1 MWLSFYNPR
10 GVGDV
15 LMLTSADLPRELIE
29 TETLSDVTRIYNKE
43 NKETI
48 GYNIN
53 NISTY
58 MEIKGTGHV
67 LLEDAQIEQINQLFY
82 EQGFETIKISNEP
95 RIVVGKVL
103 ECVDHENSDHLH
115 VTQTQVGPVGVQQI
129 VCGASNIDQGQ
140 TVVVAL
146 SGAVMPNG
154 QIIWPG
160 ELRGVKSNGMICS
173 AYELGL
179 DPDHER
185 QGILVL
191 DDELTPGTP
200 FESIK
205 EQLN

>member
-95 RIVVGKVL
+95 RIVVGKVV

-115 VTQTQVGPVGVQQI
+115 VTQTQVGPADVQQI

-191 DDELTPGTP
+191 DDELTPGTH

-205 EQLN
+205 EQLD